1 MKSTGI
7 VRRIDELG
15 RIVIPKE
22 LRKTLKIKEGESL
35 EVFINNDEIILK
47 KFSNMNDMD
56 KIFDDYIKILNNITG
71 NVIFITDRDKIRG
84 ALENKKN
91 TFLDK
96 PISENLEE
104 LLDSRKSILS
114 NGLKEINILEG
125 ETIKSN
131 YYIVPLIVNSDVEGL
146 LIMLST
152 SEISDKDKMT
162 LEIVSK
168 ILINYME

>member
-91 TFLDK
+91 AFLDK
-96 PISENLEE
+96 PISETLEE

-114 NGLKEINILEG
+114 NDLRGINILEG
-125 ETIKSN
+125 EIIKNN

-152 SEISDKDKMT
+152 SEISDEDKLT